1 MIHGYWLRL
10 VGTLAFWKRVIVRA
24 GRHYGQLHSGML
36 AAAIAY
42 YALVCLA
49 PLALLTVVALQAWSG
64 SAEAANDYLQQLIGA
79 IFPEPGEILKLLGQG
94 LRQPGARAILG
105 GVVGLVALA
114 WATLRLFEAVERGLT
129 VIWAQRPRRHIAVRK
144 LIAMATLVGVGVV
157 GASFILTMTLSAWL
171 RRMVEQTDAGSE
183 FLARLPWPSGYTGT
197 VTAFIL
203 SVLALFVAYKLL
215 PEGWVSNRAA
225 ALAAL
230 SAAVLVQVAG
240 RLFNFTIVGVVYLSM
255 VYGTLT
261 WVIIFLLWAYFG
273 AVILLFG
280 AHLGWAYDV
289 QRAAYQTEPAAA
301 SSDSRPPGG

>member
-1 MIHGYWLRL
+1 MIKAYWAKFAGS
-10 VGTLAFWKRVIVRA
+10 VAFWGRVIGRA
-24 GRHYGQLHSGML
+24 GRHYNQLHSGML

-49 PLALLTVVALQAWSG
+49 PLALLSVVALQAWSG
-64 SAEAANDYLQQLIGA
+64 SAEVANEYLQQLVGA

-94 LRQPGARAILG
+94 LHQPGARAILG
-105 GVVGLVALA
+105 GAVGLIALA

-129 VIWAQRPRRHIAVRK
+129 VIWAQQPRRHIAIRK
-144 LIAMATLVGVGVV
+144 LIAMATLVGVGVI
-157 GASFILTMTLSAWL
+157 GATFILTMTLSAWL

-183 FLARLPWPSGYTGT
+183 FLARLPWPSGHTGT

-230 SAAVLVQVAG
+230 STAVLVQVAG

-273 AVILLFG
+273 AAILLFG
-280 AHLGWAYDV
+280 AHLGWAYDTQHAKNSV
-289 QRAAYQTEPAAA
+289 STEADA
-301 SSDSRPPGG
+301 SS

>member
-1 MIHGYWLRL
+1 MIQAYWLKL
-10 VGTLAFWKRVIVRA
+10 VGTLAFWGRVIGRA
-24 GRHYGQLHSGML
+24 GRHFNELHSGML

-49 PLALLTVVALQAWSG
+49 PLALLSVVALQAWSG
-64 SAEAANDYLQQLIGA
+64 SAQLANQYLEELAGA

-94 LRQPGARAILG
+94 LSQPGARGILG
-105 GVVGLVALA
+105 GAVGLTALA
-114 WATLRLFEAVERGLT
+114 WAALRLFEAVERGLT
-129 VIWAQRPRRHIAVRK
+129 VIWAQRPRRHIAIRK
-144 LIAMATLVGVGVV
+144 LIAMATLVGVGVI
-157 GASFILTMTLSAWL
+157 GATFILTMTLSAWL
-171 RRMVEQTDAGSE
+171 RRMVEQTATGSE
-183 FLARLPWPSGYTGT
+183 FLAHLPWPSGHTG
-197 VTAFIL
+197 
-203 SVLALFVAYKLL
+203 SV
-215 PEGWVSNRAA
+215 
-225 ALAAL
+225 

-289 QRAAYQTEPAAA
+289 QRAKSSVPTEAEAR
-301 SSDSRPPGG
+301 S